1 MNFRFVLTKV
11 FRALLTLWI
20 VVTFAFVIMH
30 ASGDPI
36 EIMLGDQAEQDVI
49 DHYKAL
55 YGLDRP
61 MHEQYYRYVV
71 GILQGDLGYSLSDQR
86 PVTELLVEAIPAT
99 LELGLTA
106 LVVSLLVGIPLGIIA
121 ALNRN
126 KPIDRFVMTF
136 AVLGFSIPNFFL
148 GILLILLFS
157 MTLRWLP
164 TAGMGGWEHL
174 VMPALTLGTAAAG
187 SLARFTRSSM
197 LEVLNKLY
205 MRTAVAKGVPRGRRI
220 RWHALPNAAIPLVT
234 VLGFRLGRSGGRL
247 DRYRNRVR
255 VAGRGARAGVG
266 RDIARSGGRAGCAAH
281 DGMHDGG
288 RQPVGGPHVWLDR
301 PAYPRVEDEPVGSL
315 SGVEHRRSR
324 NWPCRAE
331 GGAEPGHAIC
341 AQVPAARTGGRVRHR
356 LFADRLGGCR
366 SRRTVPLHD
375 SGPRESSAATDVP
388 RRRIAAV
395 SARYRRTR
403 PRHSV
408 APDLCDALQRHR
420 GDPRYVDRGPCSGRC
435 SVSSRRTSAA
445 GWKKA

>member
-1 MNFRFVLTKV
+1 MNLRFVLTKM

-36 EIMLGDQAEQDVI
+36 EIMLGDQAEQEVI
-49 DHYKAL
+49 DHYKEL

-61 MHEQYYRYVV
+61 MHEQYYRYVL

-106 LVVSLLVGIPLGIIA
+106 LVISMVVGIPLGIIA

-164 TAGMGGWEHL
+164 TAGMGSWQHL

-234 VLGFRLGRSGGRL
+234 VLGFRLGDL
-247 DRYRNRVR
+247 
-255 VAGRGARAGVG
+255 VAGSIITETVFAWPGVG
-266 RDIARSGGRAGCAAH
+266 RA
-281 DGMHDGG
+281 
-288 RQPVGGPHVWLDR
+288 L
-301 PAYPRVEDEPVGSL
+301 
-315 SGVEHRRSR
+315 
-324 NWPCRAE
+324 
-331 GGAEPGHAIC
+331 
-341 AQVPAARTGGRVRHR
+341 
-356 LFADRLGGCR
+356 
-366 SRRTVPLHD
+366 
-375 SGPRESSAATDVP
+375 
-388 RRRIAAV
+388 V
-395 SARYRRTR
+395 SAVTARDLAVVQGVLLMTACTMV
-403 PRHSV
+403 V
-408 APDLCDALQRHR
+408 ANLLVDLTY
-420 GDPRYVDRGPCSGRC
+420 GWIDPRIRASKTSPSG
-435 SVSSRRTSAA
+435 A
-445 GWKKA
+445 

>member
-1 MNFRFVLTKV
+1 MNLRFVLVKV
-11 FRALLTLWI
+11 LRALLTLWI

-36 EIMLGDQAEQDVI
+36 EILLGDQAEQEVI

-61 MHEQYYRYVV
+61 MHEQYYRYFK
-71 GILQGDLGYSLSDQR
+71 GILTGDLGYSLTDQR
-86 PVTELLVEAIPAT
+86 PVTELLAEAIPAT

-106 LVVSLLVGIPLGIIA
+106 LAVSMLIGIPLGIVA

-164 TAGMGGWEHL
+164 TAGMGTWEHL

-197 LEVLNKLY
+197 LEVMNKLY

-234 VLGFRLGRSGGRL
+234 VLGFRLGDL
-247 DRYRNRVR
+247 I
-255 VAGRGARAGVG
+255 AGSIITETVFAWPGVG
-266 RDIARSGGRAGCAAH
+266 RALVSAVTARDLAVVQGVLLMTACTMVVANLLV
-281 DGMHDGG
+281 D
-288 RQPVGGPHVWLDR
+288 L
-301 PAYPRVEDEPVGSL
+301 AYGWIDPRI
-315 SGVEHRRSR
+315 R
-324 NWPCRAE
+324 
-331 GGAEPGHAIC
+331 
-341 AQVPAARTGGRVRHR
+341 AART
-356 LFADRLGGCR
+356 
-366 SRRTVPLHD
+366 SP
-375 SGPRESSAATDVP
+375 SGA
-388 RRRIAAV
+388 
-395 SARYRRTR
+395 
-403 PRHSV
+403 
-408 APDLCDALQRHR
+408 
-420 GDPRYVDRGPCSGRC
+420 
-435 SVSSRRTSAA
+435 
-445 GWKKA
+445 

>member
-1 MNFRFVLTKV
+1 M

-36 EIMLGDQAEQDVI
+36 EIMLGDQAEQEVI
-49 DHYKAL
+49 DHYKEL

-61 MHEQYYRYVV
+61 MHEQYYRYVL

-106 LVVSLLVGIPLGIIA
+106 LVISMVVGIPLGIIA

-164 TAGMGGWEHL
+164 TAGMGSWQHL

-197 LEVLNKLY
+197 LDVLNKLY

-234 VLGFRLGRSGGRL
+234 VLGFRLGDL
-247 DRYRNRVR
+247 
-255 VAGRGARAGVG
+255 VAGSIITETVFAWPGVG
-266 RDIARSGGRAGCAAH
+266 RA
-281 DGMHDGG
+281 
-288 RQPVGGPHVWLDR
+288 L
-301 PAYPRVEDEPVGSL
+301 
-315 SGVEHRRSR
+315 
-324 NWPCRAE
+324 
-331 GGAEPGHAIC
+331 
-341 AQVPAARTGGRVRHR
+341 
-356 LFADRLGGCR
+356 
-366 SRRTVPLHD
+366 
-375 SGPRESSAATDVP
+375 
-388 RRRIAAV
+388 V
-395 SARYRRTR
+395 SAVTARDLAVVQGVLLMTACTMV
-403 PRHSV
+403 V
-408 APDLCDALQRHR
+408 ANLLVDLTY
-420 GDPRYVDRGPCSGRC
+420 GWIDPRIRASKTSPSG
-435 SVSSRRTSAA
+435 A
-445 GWKKA
+445 

>member
-1 MNFRFVLTKV
+1 MNLRFVLTKI

-36 EIMLGDQAEQDVI
+36 EIMLGDQAEQEVI
-49 DHYKAL
+49 DHYKEL

-61 MHEQYYRYVV
+61 MHEQYYRYVL

-106 LVVSLLVGIPLGIIA
+106 LVISMVVGIPLGIIA

-164 TAGMGGWEHL
+164 TAGMGSWQHL

-234 VLGFRLGRSGGRL
+234 VLGFRLGDL
-247 DRYRNRVR
+247 
-255 VAGRGARAGVG
+255 VAGSIITETVFAWPGVG
-266 RDIARSGGRAGCAAH
+266 RA
-281 DGMHDGG
+281 
-288 RQPVGGPHVWLDR
+288 L
-301 PAYPRVEDEPVGSL
+301 
-315 SGVEHRRSR
+315 
-324 NWPCRAE
+324 
-331 GGAEPGHAIC
+331 
-341 AQVPAARTGGRVRHR
+341 
-356 LFADRLGGCR
+356 
-366 SRRTVPLHD
+366 
-375 SGPRESSAATDVP
+375 
-388 RRRIAAV
+388 V
-395 SARYRRTR
+395 SAVTARDLAVVQGVLLMTACTMV
-403 PRHSV
+403 V
-408 APDLCDALQRHR
+408 ANLLVDLTY
-420 GDPRYVDRGPCSGRC
+420 GWIDPRIRASKTSPSG
-435 SVSSRRTSAA
+435 A
-445 GWKKA
+445 